1 MTTSYEAKAIS
12 RDLSAFVIEQLKR
25 RKGEWPEISRA
36 SEVPY
41 FTISK
46 MVTGITRNPRVNT
59 VQRLANYFMDNP
71 AMP

>member
-1 MTTSYEAKAIS
+1 MTTLSEAQSIS
-12 RDLSAFVIEQLKR
+12 RDLSAFVIEQLRR

-36 SEVPY
+36 SSVPY

-46 MVTGITRNPRVNT
+46 MVTGTTRNPRVNT

-71 AMP
+71 SAD

>member
-71 AMP
+71 AAP

>member
-1 MTTSYEAKAIS
+1 MTTSIEAKAIS

-71 AMP
+71 ATP

>member
-1 MTTSYEAKAIS
+1 MTTSTEAEVIS
-12 RDLSAFVIEQLKR
+12 RDLGAFVMEQLRR

-46 MVTGITRNPRVNT
+46 MAAGTTRNPRVNT

-71 AMP
+71 EAA